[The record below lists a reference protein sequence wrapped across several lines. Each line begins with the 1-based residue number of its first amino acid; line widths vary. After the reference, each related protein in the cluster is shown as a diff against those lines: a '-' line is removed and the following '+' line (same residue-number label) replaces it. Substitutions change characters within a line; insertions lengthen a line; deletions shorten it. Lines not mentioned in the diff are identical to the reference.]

1 MEDVK
6 VNGICSR
13 KEQCVWDSTYEQS
26 VDCVEG
32 VCTCLEGVSDEDSN
46 HCVIGKNNRA
56 AAVCSLNGYI
66 LVLLIFSK
74 ICTVMTST

>member
-6 VNGICSR
+6 INGICNR
-13 KEQCVWDSTYEQS
+13 KEQCVWDSTYEKS

-46 HCVIGKNNRA
+46 HCVIGKTNG
-56 AAVCSLNGYI
+56 AVSLYLLNGY
-66 LVLLIFSK
+66 VLLLFILSK
-74 ICTVMTST
+74 ICIGTE